1 MQGFNKG
8 ESRFIDKDN
17 HYQLTYNGEEDFT
30 VKVID
35 ALQEASGA
43 GFNQN
48 FNLVGTKASGKTI
61 LPVTVKYNGK
71 VLSEDNFTADIVPV
85 DKTVKHNEI
94 AHIFNHGITDDLS
107 NFVPQNQTDS
117 DGFEYNNKNR

>member
-71 VLSEDNFTADIVPV
+71 VLSEDNFIV
-85 DKTVKHNEI
+85 
-94 AHIFNHGITDDLS
+94 DLIS
-107 NFVPQNQTDS
+107 EKINFT
-117 DGFEYNNKNR
+117 